1 MSNVIVNKT
10 TSDVVEIE
18 FIESKAQTSCVL
30 KDSLLDGSL
39 GYNFSVVHLSVPLE
53 STPMFPIT
61 SEFALFTIHRRN
73 VGISQTTDLAPYQAA
88 LATYNTFVNVQSQ
101 AVGQTGAL
109 PDLAMDAL
117 ANALGV
123 APPGQYIRAQWV
135 GVITTHYRA
144 ALLAAQLPT
153 TISILGRNSIYY
165 VSPNKP
171 FFNAGELVHDLSNWC
186 NIFNVEQTIAGI
198 TQQHYGGA
206 DVLAIA
212 DVIVNGQVA
221 QTIAEQV
228 AALRAGQ
235 ERPQVFLEV
244 KFTADASLEL
254 IGSTL
259 FWNNFTIQCTNY
271 MIAMFGLDKTQFQT
285 VGGAKYLQQTNDSS
299 QNAFTNPNAN
309 HVILAGGNLVA
320 HTVRTVVPIYQ
331 SAEQRVKVSVQS
343 DLSYNS
349 NVKIENETEGRDRD
363 ICSGFFT
370 NQITSKIRFDEN
382 RNLSGITIASTI
394 YNGQFA
400 FIRKTD
406 RQHKWN
412 RLMSSF
418 DVRLLRF
425 YLRVMYRDFNEIQ
438 NKYILS
444 TKDVK
449 IPENAFW
456 QMVVRFVSNV

>member
-1 MSNVIVNKT
+1 M
-10 TSDVVEIE
+10 
-18 FIESKAQTSCVL
+18 
-30 KDSLLDGSL
+30 
-39 GYNFSVVHLSVPLE
+39 FS
-53 STPMFPIT
+53 IN
-61 SEFALFTIHRRN
+61 SEFGLFTIHRRN
-73 VGISQTTDLAPYQAA
+73 VGASQTADLAAYTAA
-88 LATYNTFVNVQSQ
+88 QLAYNTFVNVQSQ
-101 AVGQTGAL
+101 AVGQDGAITNI
-109 PDLAMDAL
+109 AMDVL
-117 ANALGV
+117 ANQLGV
-123 APPGQYIRAQWV
+123 APPGAYDRAQWV
-135 GVITTHYRA
+135 AAITLHYRA
-144 ALLAAQLPT
+144 AQLAALLPT
-153 TISILGRNSIYY
+153 TISILGRNSTYY

-171 FFNAGELVHDLSNWC
+171 FYNAGELVHDLSNWC

-198 TQQHYGGA
+198 SQQHYGGV
-206 DVLAIA
+206 DTLAIA

-235 ERPQVFLEV
+235 EQPEVFLRV

-254 IGSTL
+254 IGSVL
-259 FWNNFTIQCTNY
+259 FWNNFTIRCTNY
-271 MIAMFGLDKTQFQT
+271 MAAMFGLDKTQFQT
-285 VGGAKYLQQTNDSS
+285 VGGAKYLQQTDDSS
-299 QNAFTNPNAN
+299 ANAFTNYQVND
-309 HVILAGGNLVA
+309 VILAGGNLVA

-331 SAEQRVKVSVQS
+331 SAEQRVKVSVES

-349 NVKIENETEGRDRD
+349 NVKIVNESEGRDRD

-370 NQITSKIRFDEN
+370 NQITSKISFDAD
-382 RNLSGITIASTI
+382 RALSGITISSTV

-406 RQHKWN
+406 KQHKWN
-412 RLMSSF
+412 RLLSSF

-438 NKYILS
+438 NKYTLV

-456 QMVVRFVSNV
+456 HMVVRFVSNV